1 VALKNGWLPRTD
13 GWVINSIGHVRG
25 GSRDYV
31 IAVLQS
37 GDPGMSYGITTVEH
51 ISGMVWL
58 RLSSDFNGDGLPDLV
73 ARDTTGDLWVY
84 PGNGTGGFLS
94 RRLMS
99 YGWNSLA
106 GIVAPGDVTG
116 DGDADLFARD
126 AAGRL
131 WLYPGNGAGGLG
143 VRRLIGAG

>member
-1 VALKNGWLPRTD
+1 
-13 GWVINSIGHVRG
+13 
-25 GSRDYV
+25 
-31 IAVLQS
+31 
-37 GDPGMSYGITTVEH
+37 
-51 ISGMVWL
+51 
-58 RLSSDFNGDGLPDLV
+58 
-73 ARDTTGDLWVY
+73 
-84 PGNGTGGFLS
+84 
-94 RRLMS
+94 MS
-99 YGWNSLA
+99 YGWNGLA